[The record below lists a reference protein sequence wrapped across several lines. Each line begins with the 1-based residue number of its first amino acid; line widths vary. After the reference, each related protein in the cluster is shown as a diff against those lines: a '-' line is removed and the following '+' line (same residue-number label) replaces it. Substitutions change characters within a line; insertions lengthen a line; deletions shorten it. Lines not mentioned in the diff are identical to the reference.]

1 MNRPNDGEGGPRVPE
16 ATSPSK
22 ILARSAGSGEDA
34 LDDRIDPT
42 MRAGDGR
49 QPSPEDPHI
58 SHGSVL
64 GTGQYTM
71 AEAARLK
78 GVSYHTVSR
87 AVRRGRLP
95 VQRLGRMAL
104 IAADDLLAW
113 TPMKERAPRKY
124 QSRQP
129 ALDAHPVL
137 LDLVAGTGTQSQLA
151 ESLSTLYE
159 VIHSAAS
166 ERSEEDFAVLIRDHV
181 AQAFRLDRVVIW
193 IFDSERGTA
202 TRLTRSPSLRT
213 RFPDQVQIA
222 DFPLFRGMLPTSK
235 AHLIPDLSIVDPN
248 IAAYFLPVERLGTVL
263 SIPLKIGSRLCGVIM
278 GDRHD
283 TVFNLSA
290 MELALAQGLA
300 NQAAI
305 GLETL
310 RLRLATCHRLHLLEA
325 ILEGLPES
333 VFAIDPDGNEV
344 VSNHAYRDMQAIEG
358 SESMVLGNVI
368 RRVNRSKKGGK
379 VASIAE
385 TGMARALAGEEM
397 PRFDYSIAQDGKPP
411 RVLTVTTK
419 PIRVADDL
427 AGAFVVARD
436 ITTARE
442 TLQRRQRRGKDLED
456 AARKAQVVVD
466 VVTQVNMGKTVQ
478 EVADT
483 VLAHLV
489 RELGGDSGLLKLR
502 DAESRFDLRST
513 YELDLPPDFALR
525 FNPASYPNTI
535 LAFARQTPILIDLEE
550 ASTFERETME
560 RLSWSGLL
568 IVPFQLG
575 DEHLGFA
582 FVGYTAPPPQA
593 DEIDMRLVST
603 LGLQCAHALERAG
616 TIADL
621 ESGYSRLLTVI
632 DQLPQAVVIVSHPD
646 GFVTIANKA
655 AEALWRFSLAK
666 GPIPAAQLPV
676 IDPHGLPYDRDSHPL
691 IRSGR
696 TGRSYL
702 GEPMTIEREDG
713 ETVEVLSNHA
723 PIFSG
728 NGQIT
733 GSISILQDRVHFK
746 PLDRVKD
753 EFLSVV
759 AHELRNPLTSLKGN
773 VQLIERRI
781 RREGSLSSDEGLKRV
796 ETVLGQV
803 DRIASLVSRLL
814 DISRADLGRLDV
826 SVGPTDAAALVQK
839 VADEAAGMVPDRLVR
854 VSSPAYVPVV
864 WDEIRVEQIL
874 FNLLTNAA
882 LYAPSGPIEIAL
894 RETED
899 DVVHIS
905 VRDHGAGIPSW
916 IRPRLFKQ
924 YFRFDDGRES
934 VSDFGVGGSGL
945 GIGLYLS
952 EQLAVAHGGSLEV
965 DDAAGGGAVFTL
977 SLPREATVSAE

>member
-1 MNRPNDGEGGPRVPE
+1 
-16 ATSPSK
+16 
-22 ILARSAGSGEDA
+22 
-34 LDDRIDPT
+34 
-42 MRAGDGR
+42 
-49 QPSPEDPHI
+49 
-58 SHGSVL
+58 
-64 GTGQYTM
+64 M

-129 ALDAHPVL
+129 ALDANPVL
-137 LDLVAGTGTQSQLA
+137 LDLVSGTQSQLA
-151 ESLSTLYE
+151 ESLSELYE
-159 VIHSAAS
+159 VIHIAAREKSAD
-166 ERSEEDFAVLIRDHV
+166 DFAVLIRDHF

-193 IFDSERGTA
+193 IFDADQGTA

-222 DFPLFRGMLPTSK
+222 DFPLFRGMQSTSK
-235 AHLIPDLSIVDPN
+235 AHLIPDLSIIDPH
-248 IAAYFLPVERLGTVL
+248 IAAYFLPGERLGTVL
-263 SIPLKIGSRLCGVIM
+263 SIPLKVGNRLCGLIV
-278 GDRHD
+278 GDRDD
-283 TVFNLSA
+283 TVFELSA
-290 MELALAQGLA
+290 MELSLAQGLA

-305 GLETL
+305 ALESL
-310 RLRLATCHRLHLLEA
+310 RSRITTSRRLHLLEA
-325 ILEGLPES
+325 ILEDLPES
-333 VFAIDPDGNEV
+333 VFAIDPDGSEV
-344 VSNHAYRDMQAIEG
+344 VSNHAYRDIQAIDG
-358 SESMVLGNVI
+358 TESMVLGNVI

-385 TGMARALAGEEM
+385 TGMARALAAEEM

-419 PIRVADDL
+419 PIRVAGEV

-442 TLQRRQRRGKDLED
+442 TLQRRQRDGKDLED
-456 AARKAQVVVD
+456 AAHKAQIVVD
-466 VVTQVNMGKTVQ
+466 VVTQVSMGRTVE
-478 EVADT
+478 EVSDT

-489 RELGGDSGLLKLR
+489 REFGGDSGLLELR
-502 DAESRFDLRST
+502 DVEGHFHLRST
-513 YELDLPPDFALR
+513 YELELPPDFAIR
-525 FNPASYPNTI
+525 FNPVSYPNTI
-535 LAFARQTPILIDLEE
+535 LAFARQTPILIDQEE
-550 ASTFERETME
+550 ASTFEREAME
-560 RLSWSGLL
+560 SLAWSGLL
-568 IVPFQLG
+568 IVPFQVRG
-575 DEHLGFA
+575 EHLGFA
-582 FVGYTAPPPQA
+582 FIGYTSPVQP
-593 DEIDMRLVST
+593 DEVDMALVST
-603 LGLQCAHALERAG
+603 LSVQCAHGLEKAR

-646 GFVTIANKA
+646 GLVTIANKA
-655 AEALWRFSLAK
+655 AEGLWGFSIAE
-666 GPIPAAQLPV
+666 GPIRAAQLPV
-676 IDPHGLPYDRDSHPL
+676 IDPDGLPYDRDSHPL
-691 IRSGR
+691 MRSGR

-728 NGQIT
+728 TGQIT
-733 GSISILQDRVHFK
+733 GAISILQDRVHFK

-759 AHELRNPLTSLKGN
+759 AHELRSPLTSLRGN

-781 RREGSLSSDEGLKRV
+781 RRDGTLSSDEGLKRI

-814 DISRADLGRLDV
+814 DISRADLGRLNV
-826 SVGPTDAAALVQK
+826 SVSPTDAAALVQK
-839 VADEAAGMVPDRLVR
+839 VADEAAGMVSDRFVR
-854 VSSPAYVPVV
+854 VSSPAHVPVM
-864 WDEIRVEQIL
+864 WDEMRVEQIL
-874 FNLLTNAA
+874 FNLLTNAT
-882 LYAPSGPIEIAL
+882 LYAPGGPIEIEL
-894 RETED
+894 REVDGEI
-899 DVVHIS
+899 VQIS
-905 VRDHGAGIPSW
+905 VRDHGAGIPAS

-924 YFRFDDGRES
+924 YYRFDDGRKNASEPA
-934 VSDFGVGGSGL
+934 FGGTGL

-952 EQLAVAHGGSLEV
+952 ERLAEAHGGRLDV
-965 DDAAGGGAVFTL
+965 DDAPGGGAVFTL
-977 SLPREATVSAE
+977 SLPREATISEEGSKAETDVDAR